1 MNNKFNFDELYKL
14 IDIVAVISSKVS
26 LKKKGTNYWGLCPFH
41 TDSNPSMSVSSTKA
55 IFKCF
60 SCGASG
66 NAVSFLQKI
75 NNVNFFSAL
84 KEALELSHADIE
96 IINSLNDNVKLDINQ
111 KIYLLNKQAM
121 LLMNNYLLMEINNK
135 LIHEFLNKRN
145 ITLNIINK
153 FNLGYID
160 ETKLKNFYDN
170 LYNYCLENFKDEIP
184 DDLLKKTNLFLFD
197 ENKKENYLFFNQR
210 LIFPI
215 FDKLSNVI
223 GFSGR
228 DITSLSKAKYIN
240 SIESKEF
247 IKGNNLY
254 NYNSLNV
261 IDTNDEIIIVEGYMD
276 AITLVNNDFVNTVAT
291 MGTALTLNQ
300 LKLIFY
306 IKNLK
311 KIILSFDNDDAGKHA
326 FIKNL
331 NIILDYEKTLN
342 NFIPIYI
349 SGLMLSKYKD
359 PDELFKNINKKDAS
373 DIFSKYQNALF
384 ISAKFMLE
392 FDSNLEYSLN
402 ITLKYLIQYE
412 SSHFGIYVNNA
423 LELFINYLVTNY
435 SLNKKTIND
444 LIDKLREN
452 KKFNIKQSTFKN
464 NYNNKIIKFE
474 SPQEFDKKLIN
485 KLSDDLSLL
494 NKQYNYII
502 LFFLYNP
509 FKASK
514 FKYLYLE
521 ENLDKNILND
531 DSMFREIIKK
541 INRLK
546 LIDYI
551 ENEEYQNFLKY
562 GFLLYLYIDNLD
574 LDQFKENDFVF
585 NFNVL
590 NNSLFFENLKDDK
603 TFSSAIGLKNYLSNN
618 SLTDFKKNEKIL
630 KLINQETFY
639 FNLLKV
645 FLSIWEILVDIYKVL
660 NLLKKS
666 V

>member
-1 MNNKFNFDELYKL
+1 
-14 IDIVAVISSKVS
+14 
-26 LKKKGTNYWGLCPFH
+26 
-41 TDSNPSMSVSSTKA
+41 
-55 IFKCF
+55 
-60 SCGASG
+60 
-66 NAVSFLQKI
+66 
-75 NNVNFFSAL
+75 
-84 KEALELSHADIE
+84 
-96 IINSLNDNVKLDINQ
+96 
-111 KIYLLNKQAM
+111 
-121 LLMNNYLLMEINNK
+121 
-135 LIHEFLNKRN
+135 
-145 ITLNIINK
+145 
-153 FNLGYID
+153 
-160 ETKLKNFYDN
+160 
-170 LYNYCLENFKDEIP
+170 
-184 DDLLKKTNLFLFD
+184 
-197 ENKKENYLFFNQR
+197 
-210 LIFPI
+210 
-215 FDKLSNVI
+215 
-223 GFSGR
+223 
-228 DITSLSKAKYIN
+228 
-240 SIESKEF
+240 
-247 IKGNNLY
+247 
-254 NYNSLNV
+254 
-261 IDTNDEIIIVEGYMD
+261 DEIIIVEGYMD

-331 NIILDYEKTLN
+331 NIILDYEKILN

-349 SGLMLSKYKD
+349 SGLMLSEYKD
-359 PDELFKNINKKDAS
+359 PDELFKNANKKDAS
-373 DIFSKYQNALF
+373 EIFTKYQNALF

-412 SSHFGIYVNNA
+412 SYHFGIYVNNA

-452 KKFNIKQSTFKN
+452 KKFNAKQSTFKN
-464 NYNNKIIKFE
+464 NYSNQIIKYE
-474 SPQEFDKKLIN
+474 SPQEFDKKHIN
-485 KLSDDLSLL
+485 KLSEDLSLL

-551 ENEEYQNFLKY
+551 ENEQYQNFLKY

-585 NFNVL
+585 NVNVL
-590 NNSLFFENLKDDK
+590 NNSPFFENLKDDK
-603 TFSSAIGLKNYLSNN
+603 TFSSAIGLKNYLLNN

-660 NLLKKS
+660 NLLKKL